1 MKAAPHI
8 AIVGAGM
15 AGIACARTLQQAGRR
30 VTVFE
35 AESDVGG
42 RMASH
47 ESPFGSFD
55 LGAQYFTVRDER
67 FAQALQSTPG
77 LCRPWSANAVRT
89 LDEHG
94 AVLNTPHEPKDKPGW
109 VASANHDN
117 PAWTLPMSLN
127 SGMHWVGVPHMQG
140 LLQAWAAPLQ
150 EAASVLTRAR
160 VRAIEAAPG
169 GGWSLRGQGADG
181 SAQHWQGF
189 DAVVLAV
196 PAPLAQ
202 ELLGSVEGLRSLAQP
217 LQAVRMAPSWALALA
232 YAQAMQPGLN
242 TLGPQWNAARS
253 THHRVSWLARESS
266 KPQRGPIERW
276 TVQASAA
283 WSQEHLL
290 DTPERVQAKLQRAFA
305 EITGIHAQPHYAYT
319 RRWTHAKTLTP
330 LRQSHL
336 WDSTQRVGLCG
347 DWCLGYRVE
356 DAFVSGLELALAA
369 LAS

>member
-1 MKAAPHI
+1 MKAVPHI

-15 AGIACARTLQQAGRR
+15 AGIACARTLLQAGQR
-30 VTVFE
+30 VTVLE
-35 AESDVGG
+35 AESGVGG

-47 ESPFGSFD
+47 DSAFGSFD

-67 FAQALQSTPG
+67 FAQALQSDPG

-94 AVLNTPHEPKDKPGW
+94 AVLPTPPEQDKAGW
-109 VASANHDN
+109 VASSSHDN
-117 PAWTLPMSLN
+117 PTWTLPMALN
-127 SGMHWVGVPHMQG
+127 SGMHWVGVPRMQS

-150 EAASVLTRAR
+150 EQGCVHTGAR
-160 VRAIEAAPG
+160 VRGIEADPG
-169 GGWSLRGQGADG
+169 ARWRLHGQLADG
-181 SAQHWQGF
+181 SPRQWQGF

-202 ELLGSVEGLRSLAQP
+202 ELLGSHAPLRPLAQP
-217 LQAVRMAPSWALALA
+217 LQAVRMAPGWALALA

-290 DTPERVQAKLQRAFA
+290 DAPERVQAKLQRAFA
-305 EITGIHAQPHYAYT
+305 EITGIHAQPHYAHT
-319 RRWTHAKTLTP
+319 RRWAHAKTLTP

-336 WDSTQRVGLCG
+336 WDAALGVGLCG

-356 DAFVSGLELALAA
+356 DAFVSGLELALAT
-369 LAS
+369 LAG